1 MNKFSEAVEVYT
13 KAMKTE
19 NSIVVN
25 ALLKRAIALIAD
37 KRYDEAL
44 VDLAKVINNSLIIRI
59 TSNSFWYIDF
69 YLIQV
74 IQAEENNSEAYY
86 FKGIAHY
93 K

>member
-44 VDLAKVINNSLIIRI
+44 VDLAKVII
-59 TSNSFWYIDF
+59 THIHSSFF
-69 YLIQV
+69 VYL
-74 IQAEENNSEAYY
+74 N
-86 FKGIAHY
+86 
-93 K
+93 